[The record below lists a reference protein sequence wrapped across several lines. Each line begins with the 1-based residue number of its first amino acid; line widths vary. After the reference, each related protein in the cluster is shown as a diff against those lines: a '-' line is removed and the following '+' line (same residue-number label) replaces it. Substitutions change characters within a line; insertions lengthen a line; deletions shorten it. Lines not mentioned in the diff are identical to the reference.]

1 MNAIPPYGEFDYFN
15 LFPEFQG
22 VAEEVNLL
30 SLQMVQRIHDYVG
43 VIVSLVALV
52 LPLLYNRRHEEGSA
66 EGYGRCGISA
76 IRMSDRMEQSKE
88 PSIAALLP
96 RKT

>member
-22 VAEEVNLL
+22 VAEEVNTL

-43 VIVSLVALV
+43 VIGFRVTSV
-52 LPLLYNRRHEEGSA
+52 LPLLSDSA
-66 EGYGRCGISA
+66 EGKQCN
-76 IRMSDRMEQSKE
+76 
-88 PSIAALLP
+88 P
-96 RKT
+96 RKAAVQRRRNPL

>member
-22 VAEEVNLL
+22 VAEEVNTL

-43 VIVSLVALV
+43 GIGLRGTLV
-52 LPLLYNRRHEEGSA
+52 LPFLCDGVEG
-66 EGYGRCGISA
+66 
-76 IRMSDRMEQSKE
+76 EQRDSRK
-88 PSIAALLP
+88 AAV
-96 RKT
+96 

>member
-52 LPLLYNRRHEEGSA
+52 LPLLYTRTEG
-66 EGYGRCGISA
+66 E
-76 IRMSDRMEQSKE
+76 
-88 PSIAALLP
+88 
-96 RKT
+96 

>member
-22 VAEEVNLL
+22 VAEEVNSL

-52 LPLLYNRRHEEGSA
+52 LPLLYNRTEG
-66 EGYGRCGISA
+66 E
-76 IRMSDRMEQSKE
+76 
-88 PSIAALLP
+88 
-96 RKT
+96 

>member
-22 VAEEVNLL
+22 AAEEVNKL

-43 VIVSLVALV
+43 GTVFHETLV
-52 LPLLYNRRHEEGSA
+52 LPFLCNGA
-66 EGYGRCGISA
+66 ER
-76 IRMSDRMEQSKE
+76 EQRD
-88 PSIAALLP
+88 P
-96 RKT
+96 RKAAVQRRRSPV